1 MDHHS
6 NRPLGGII
14 CSTPASILAAIMLMR
29 ICYRGQACSGHGA
42 FLSDG
47 TGTHGTEQRFTNIG
61 QKWIKLMKNNQ
72 FYTLI
77 MKVGDKC
84 NAERAT
90 CTELV
95 SLNSPCF
102 NVYRVPREQL
112 DQAMAAANQVLE
124 TITVISVI
132 SPITGAI
139 LITDLTTPTRCS
151 FLY

>member
-1 MDHHS
+1 
-6 NRPLGGII
+6 
-14 CSTPASILAAIMLMR
+14 
-29 ICYRGQACSGHGA
+29 
-42 FLSDG
+42 
-47 TGTHGTEQRFTNIG
+47 
-61 QKWIKLMKNNQ
+61 MKNSQ
-72 FYTLI
+72 FYTRI
-77 MKVGDKC
+77 ITVGDKC

-95 SLNSPCF
+95 SLNSPCS
-102 NVYRVPREQL
+102 NVYRDPREQL

>member
-1 MDHHS
+1 M
-6 NRPLGGII
+6 
-14 CSTPASILAAIMLMR
+14 
-29 ICYRGQACSGHGA
+29 Q
-42 FLSDG
+42 
-47 TGTHGTEQRFTNIG
+47 
-61 QKWIKLMKNNQ
+61 
-72 FYTLI
+72 
-77 MKVGDKC
+77 C

-95 SLNSPCF
+95 SLNSPCS
-102 NVYRVPREQL
+102 NVYRDPREQQQL